1 MFRIHFIE
9 IALIQN
15 LDNITLYFRQYWV
28 RVETHMNLEHY
39 FVIFQTRAQVIQ
51 NFRQQKVARRGIL
64 ALLLSTDMSF
74 KPFDMKEVSYSV
86 IGPYCLQHNTQVP
99 QVNTIWKYIETV
111 Y

>member
-1 MFRIHFIE
+1 M
-9 IALIQN
+9 
-15 LDNITLYFRQYWV
+15 
-28 RVETHMNLEHY
+28 
-39 FVIFQTRAQVIQ
+39 IQ

-99 QVNTIWKYIETV
+99 QVNRID
-111 Y
+111 

>member
-1 MFRIHFIE
+1 
-9 IALIQN
+9 
-15 LDNITLYFRQYWV
+15 
-28 RVETHMNLEHY
+28 MNLEH
-39 FVIFQTRAQVIQ
+39 VLLIFQTRAQVIQ

-99 QVNTIWKYIETV
+99 QVNRID
-111 Y
+111 

>member
-1 MFRIHFIE
+1 M
-9 IALIQN
+9 
-15 LDNITLYFRQYWV
+15 
-28 RVETHMNLEHY
+28 
-39 FVIFQTRAQVIQ
+39 IQ

-99 QVNTIWKYIETV
+99 QVNRWLISIHKVSKELFW
-111 Y
+111 